1 VTRVRTARPARG
13 VSPFAPAR
21 VRRIVTRALRL
32 RCPRCGRTKLYAR
45 RFRMHER
52 CAACGLRY
60 EREQGYFVGAI
71 YVNYAFTIAL
81 VVAVVLGL
89 DWTVGLTLPQQLVLG
104 VALCVL
110 VPLVFFR
117 YSRSLWLSLDYLVTL
132 ADERRERE
140 RLTPR

>member
-1 VTRVRTARPARG
+1 
-13 VSPFAPAR
+13 
-21 VRRIVTRALRL
+21 VRRIVARALRL
-32 RCPRCGRTKLYAR
+32 RCPRCGQTKLYAR

-89 DWTVGLTLPQQLVLG
+89 DWTVGLTLSQQLVLG

-110 VPLVFFR
+110 VPLLFFR

-140 RLTPR
+140 RLSAR